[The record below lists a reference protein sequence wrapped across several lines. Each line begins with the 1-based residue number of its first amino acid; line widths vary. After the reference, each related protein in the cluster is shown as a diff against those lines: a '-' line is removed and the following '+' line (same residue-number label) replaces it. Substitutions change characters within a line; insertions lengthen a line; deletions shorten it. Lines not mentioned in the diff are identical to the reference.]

1 MPDNRPAVREPIAIV
16 GMSAIMPGA
25 PDLDAFWQAI
35 VEGRDLVTDVPAD
48 RWLAA
53 DHYDPD
59 PRAEDKTYCKRG
71 AFLPTVDFDPLA
83 FGLSPRSVAAT
94 DSAQLLAL
102 IVADRLLAD
111 LGPARAGPDGER
123 VGVYVGCAALQ
134 LMGEMSARTGRP
146 VWRKVLREEG
156 IAPERVEEVCDRIA
170 GHCVPWQTATFPGLL
185 SNVVAGRIANT
196 FDLHGT
202 NLTVDAACASS
213 LAALSVA
220 VDDLVLGRADL
231 VVTGGVDTLN
241 DPMTFTCFSKTPALS
256 PTGDCRPFAESAD
269 GTLLGEGVAL
279 FALKRLADA
288 ERDDDRIFA
297 VVRGIGS
304 ASDGSGTS
312 IYAPLAAGQVRAM
325 RRAYAAADYDPGT
338 VGLVEAHGTGTV
350 AGDTTEV
357 AALREVFEASDG
369 PGRQW
374 CGLGSVKSQIGH
386 AKAAAGAAG
395 LLKAVLALHHK
406 VLPPTIKAEPTN
418 PALELDRSPFYL
430 NTSARPW
437 VHLADHPRRASVS
450 SFGFGGSNFHV
461 ALEEYV
467 RADAVPGV
475 RRPAPRCAARPSELV
490 PLSADAP
497 EGLLARCRE
506 LVESMGERERLS
518 ETARRAQGAFDAT
531 AECRL
536 ALVASDCAE
545 LATKLE
551 QAATVIERQ
560 PEDAFSGPSGMHYGT
575 GGMGVGRIA
584 FVFPGQG
591 TQHLRMGTDMAL
603 HFPRALAVWQH
614 AAELGLGERPLT
626 DVVFPRPAS
635 TEAGRR
641 RHRAEL
647 TRTEW
652 AQPALAAHA
661 LALLA
666 VLDATR
672 VRPDCVAGHSFGEL
686 TALHA
691 ARAFDA
697 DTLLRLAR
705 RRGELMR
712 DAGTGPD
719 GGAMLAVDAC
729 AERVSGVTGLV
740 PDGPAGDLRIANDN
754 APGQVVLAGSESEV
768 AQAAERCAAAGLTA
782 RRLDVATAFHSPLVA
797 RAAEPLAEFLAAQ
810 TVRAPLLDVYGNTA
824 AAVYPVRPD
833 LVRQTVAG
841 HLAAPVRFVDMIKA
855 MYGDGVRT
863 FVEVGPGSVLSGLIG
878 EILHDVPHHAV
889 PTAPSGISGVTGLHN
904 ALARLATLGVPL
916 LPAGL
921 WEHHATPR
929 TAPEPRS
936 GPQVRMAINGGNH
949 GRRYPPQADDRQTG
963 ERQTDGPQTAGPQ
976 MDESQ
981 TDRSQSATPVTET
994 PMTDTEPVP
1003 APAPPEAGTE
1013 VVRALLEVQRQTA
1026 EAHAAYLG
1034 LAAKAVEALA
1044 GAEGNTVQEPDGTGW
1059 GDDLADPAAPA
1070 APVAPMVAEES
1081 PAPPLPPTESGRPTP
1096 PEAPP
1101 SPNLSPSDMEALV
1114 LRTVAEKTGYPVD
1127 ILAPHMELEADLG
1140 LDSITRVQVLAALR
1154 EAFPHLEAVDR
1165 ADIGQL
1171 ATLQTVGEVAGAL
1184 RELLAVTAPAD
1195 GAPPPAATDSAP
1207 AGPAPPDVRVH
1218 RQVPTM
1224 VAEPAAGTPLP
1235 GLGEGPLSVV
1245 GDGTGLAD
1253 EVVRLLGR
1261 HGVAAERHTDVP
1273 AGAAGVVFL
1282 GGMAEPASVAEAVA
1296 RQREAFQ
1303 AAHAVAPRMEQHGG
1317 VFVTVQDTGGWFGLR
1332 DCAPG
1337 RAWLGGIAALARTAA
1352 AEWPRASV
1360 KAVDCARGPRTDGEV
1375 AAAVVGEL
1383 LGGGPSLNVGLPAD
1397 GVRRTWAVRDE
1408 DAPGDA
1414 PPAPALG
1421 PLPVIVATGGTGGV
1435 TAEALVELA
1444 RTCPARFVLIGR
1456 SKPDGPRANRIRA
1469 TLAALEEAGSQAR
1482 YVRTDIR
1489 DRAGLGAALAGV
1501 RAEWGPVTGLV
1512 HAAGVLA
1519 DRRIRDKSAAD
1530 FDEVFGVKVDGLA
1543 ALLQETAA
1551 DPLRLVCVFSSVV
1564 ASYGNPG
1571 QCDYAMANE
1580 TLNQVIAAERAG
1592 RPEALVRSLAWGPW
1606 QGGMVTPRLAELFR
1620 LDGVPLLSMEAGA
1633 RAFAAELAT
1642 AAPQPHVIISAGP
1655 ADMLFGKASH
1665 AAHTANTAHA
1675 ARTTHSTHTART
1687 A

>member
-1 MPDNRPAVREPIAIV
+1 MPDSLPTVPGPTVPGPIAVV
-16 GMSAIMPGA
+16 GMDAIMPGA
-25 PDLDAFWQAI
+25 PELDAFWRAV
-35 VEGRDLVTDVPAD
+35 VEGRDLVTEVPAD

-59 PRAEDKTYCKRG
+59 PQAPDKTYCTRG
-71 AFLPTVDFDPLA
+71 SFLPTVEFEPMA
-83 FGLSPRSVAAT
+83 FGLSPRTVAAT
-94 DSAQLLAL
+94 DTAQLLAL
-102 IVADRLLAD
+102 IVAGRLLAD
-111 LGPARAGPDGER
+111 LGPGPGAVPGDR

-146 VWRKVLREEG
+146 VWHKALREEG
-156 IAPERVEEVCDRIA
+156 ITRERAEAICDRIA
-170 GHCVPWQTATFPGLL
+170 EHCAPWQTATFPGLL

-202 NLTVDAACASS
+202 NFTVDAACASS

-256 PTGDCRPFAESAD
+256 PTGDCRPFAETAD
-269 GTLLGEGVAL
+269 GTVLGEGVAL

-288 ERDDDRIFA
+288 ERDGDRIFA

-325 RRAYAAADYDPGT
+325 RRAYAAAGHGPGT

-357 AALREVFEASDG
+357 TALRAVFEG
-369 PGRQW
+369 PGRPGRPW
-374 CGLGSVKSQIGH
+374 CALGSVKSQIGH

-406 VLPPTIKAEPTN
+406 VLPPTIKAEPPN

-467 RADAVPGV
+467 PVAGGPGP
-475 RRPAPRCAARPSELV
+475 RRPAPSCASRPTELV
-490 PLSADAP
+490 PLSAATS
-497 EGLLARCRE
+497 EGLLTRCRD
-506 LVESMGERERLS
+506 LVERLDERDRLP
-518 ETARRAQGAFDAT
+518 ETARRAQDAFDAD
-531 AECRL
+531 AEFRL
-536 ALVASDCAE
+536 ALVADGPTE
-545 LATKLE
+545 LAAKLK
-551 QAATVIERQ
+551 QAATVIERR
-560 PEDAFSGPSGMHYGT
+560 PGEAFPGPAGLHYGT
-575 GGMGVGRIA
+575 GDMGVGRIA

-591 TQHLRMGTDMAL
+591 AQHPHMGTDLAL

-614 AAELGLGERPLT
+614 AAELDLGEQPLT
-626 DVVFPRPAS
+626 DVVFPRPGT
-635 TEAGRR
+635 TEDERR
-641 RHRAEL
+641 RHRAGL

-666 VLDATR
+666 LLDATG

-705 RRGELMR
+705 RRGELLR
-712 DAGTGPD
+712 DTGSGPD

-729 AERVSGVTGLV
+729 AERVTGLV
-740 PDGPAGDLRIANDN
+740 ADGLSEDIWLVNDN
-754 APGQVVLAGSESEV
+754 APAQVVLAGTQTGV
-768 AQAAERCAAAGLTA
+768 AQAAERCAAAGLTT

-797 RAAEPLAEFLAAQ
+797 RATEPWTEFLAAQ
-810 TVRAPLLDVYGNTA
+810 TIRAPLLDVYGNTD
-824 AAVYPVRPD
+824 AAVYPVQPG
-833 LVRQTVAG
+833 LVRQVVAG

-855 MYGDGVRT
+855 MYRDGVRT
-863 FVEVGPGSVLSGLIG
+863 FVEVGPGSVLTGLIG
-878 EILHDVPHHAV
+878 EILHGLPHHAI
-889 PTAPSGISGVTGLHN
+889 PTAPSGTHGVTGFHS
-904 ALARLATLGVPL
+904 ALARLAALGVPL

-921 WEHHATPR
+921 WEHHATAR
-929 TAPEPRS
+929 SAPEPRPTS
-936 GPQVRMAINGGNH
+936 QVRMSINGGNH
-949 GRRYPPQADDRQTG
+949 GRRYPPQAG
-963 ERQTDGPQTAGPQ
+963 EAQVGPGPVAP
-976 MDESQ
+976 
-981 TDRSQSATPVTET
+981 AT
-994 PMTDTEPVP
+994 
-1003 APAPPEAGTE
+1003 APAPLPTPATHQADTE

-1026 EAHAAYLG
+1026 EAHATYLG
-1034 LAAKAVEALA
+1034 LAAKAVEALVGA
-1044 GAEGNTVQEPDGTGW
+1044 GSEGSTGQEPEGTDSAGIGW
-1059 GDDLADPAAPA
+1059 RDWSGWSGDRADPAVLSTPAVRADAGGLPAPA
-1070 APVAPMVAEES
+1070 TTETDRSSPQEALPS
-1081 PAPPLPPTESGRPTP
+1081 PAPDIAG
-1096 PEAPP
+1096 
-1101 SPNLSPSDMEALV
+1101 MEALV
-1114 LRTVAEKTGYPVD
+1114 LRTVAEETGYPVD
-1127 ILAPHMELEADLG
+1127 VLAPHMELEADLG

-1154 EAFPHLEAVDR
+1154 AAFPHLEAVDR
-1165 ADIGQL
+1165 ADVAQL
-1171 ATLQTVGEVAGAL
+1171 AALRTVGEVAGAL
-1184 RELLAVTAPAD
+1184 RELVAARAPAD
-1195 GAPPPAATDSAP
+1195 GASPAETAAPHPAAALPAAESAP
-1207 AGPAPPDVRVH
+1207 PEGRVH
-1218 RQVPTM
+1218 RQIPTM

-1235 GLGEGPLSVV
+1235 GLGEGPLAVV
-1245 GDGTGLAD
+1245 GGGSGLAD
-1253 EVVRLLGR
+1253 EVVRLLGT
-1261 HGVAAERHTDVP
+1261 HGVAAERHTAAP
-1273 AGAAGVVFL
+1273 AGADGVVFL
-1282 GGMAEPASVAEAVA
+1282 GGMAEPASVTDALA
-1296 RQREAFQ
+1296 RQREAFR
-1303 AAHAVAPRMEQHGG
+1303 AARAVAPRMERHGG

-1332 DCAPG
+1332 SGGPR
-1337 RAWLGGIAALARTAA
+1337 RAWLGGLAALARTAG

-1360 KAVDCARGPRTDGEV
+1360 KAIDCARGARTDGEV

-1383 LGGGPSLNVGLPAD
+1383 LAGGPSLNVGLPAD

-1408 DAPGDA
+1408 EVPGDA
-1414 PPAPALG
+1414 QPAPALG

-1435 TAEALVELA
+1435 TARALTELA
-1444 RTCPARFVLIGR
+1444 RTRPARFVLIGR
-1456 SKPDGPRANRIRA
+1456 TKPDGPQANRIRA
-1469 TLAALEEAGSQAR
+1469 ALTALREAGSQAR
-1482 YVRTDIR
+1482 YVRADVR
-1489 DRAGLGAALAGV
+1489 DRERLHTVLAGI

-1519 DRRIRDKSAAD
+1519 DRRIKDKTAAD
-1530 FDEVFGVKVDGLA
+1530 FDEVFGVKAEGLA

-1551 DPLRLVCVFSSVV
+1551 DPLRLLCVFSSVV
-1564 ASYGNPG
+1564 ASFGNAG

-1580 TLNQVIAAERAG
+1580 TLNHVLAAERTG
-1592 RPEALVRSLAWGPW
+1592 RPEALLRSLAWGPW
-1606 QGGMVTPRLAELFR
+1606 QGGMVTPRLAGLFR
-1620 LDGVPLLSMEAGA
+1620 LGGVPLLSMEDGA
-1633 RAFAAELAT
+1633 RAFAAELAIS
-1642 AAPQPHVIISAGP
+1642 APQPQVIISAGP
-1655 ADMLFGKASH
+1655 AEVLFGEASH
-1665 AAHTANTAHA
+1665 AAHTA
-1675 ARTTHSTHTART
+1675 RT